1 MDAEMGIATA
11 DAMAAERAS
20 MMQADAWRSLLMIL
34 LAAGGVALFALRRIN
49 KYALTA
55 LLGAVMLLDLVPVD
69 LRFLSHDDFISA
81 RRRQITAT
89 AADKA
94 ILADKDP
101 ASASSTS
108 RSARFRT
115 PRPPISTVRSAATTA
130 PSWPAIRT

>member
-1 MDAEMGIATA
+1 MGIATA

-89 AADKA
+89 AADQGDLGRPR
-94 ILADKDP
+94 IR